1 MVKIVDGIFD
11 EDNESLA
18 RTLREATGAETPRV
32 MLFADINVVQ
42 QSEGL
47 GSRIGRYLSANGISL
62 CAKPVILAGGEK
74 IKCDGLASFARASSS
89 MLDAKIGC
97 KDVVVA
103 LGGGTLLDVVGYAAA
118 QVRGGVKI
126 VRIPTTVAAMI
137 DAAWADTA
145 ALNSP
150 NVKDAYRI
158 PCRAEAV
165 LEDPAFARTV
175 LDGVWRAGFSEAA
188 RLAAACDAE
197 LMEYLLQAAPAIR
210 KRDEKTMF
218 EVVER
223 CMKIRENC
231 DPKNFGEWS
240 AIRLESMSNYKLPH
254 GYAIAIGTMID
265 ATYSMLKGFLSKNE
279 LTKLA
284 EFMTGCGAMDGAV
297 HSRHLV
303 GQVDTLMYGLDAWEL
318 AYGDEGIFIPD
329 GLGKLVQDKKPDRE
343 AMRKAINMIK

>member
-1 MVKIVDGIFD
+1 MVKLIDDIFNA
-11 EDNESLA
+11 DNCELA
-18 RTLREATGAETPRV
+18 NILREISRSDEPRV
-32 MLFADINVVQ
+32 MIVADMNVVQ
-42 QSEGL
+42 QTEGL
-47 GSRIGRYLSANGISL
+47 GTKMGKYINAHRIKL
-62 CAKPVILAGGEK
+62 CGKPVILAGGER
-74 IKCDGLASFARASSS
+74 IKQDNMASAQRVMMAI
-89 MLDAKIGC
+89 LDAKLGKNDI
-97 KDVVVA
+97 VLA
-103 LGGGTLLDVVGYAAA
+103 LGGGTVLDVAGYAAV
-118 QVRGGVKI
+118 QVRGGVKL
-126 VRIPTTVAAMI
+126 VRVPTTVAAMI
-137 DAAWADTA
+137 DAGFAETA
-145 ALNSP
+145 ALNAQ
-150 NVKDAYRI
+150 NVKDAFRVN
-158 PCRAEAV
+158 CTAEAV
-165 LEDPAFARTV
+165 LIDRKFATTI

-223 CMKIRENC
+223 CVKIRENC